1 MSFSF
6 TVRGPTAAQALEVVA
21 AKLDLVVHDQPVHRL
36 DAEIVKATA
45 ASYAGILGQEEG
57 RDVIISCHGYV
68 THVGGIDAPVL
79 TGASVGVS
87 VYLMEKD

>member
-21 AKLDLVVHDQPVHRL
+21 AKLDLVVSAQPAHRL
-36 DAEIVKATA
+36 DAEVVKATA
-45 ASYAGILGQEEG
+45 ASYASLLPEEEG
-57 RDVIISCHGYV
+57 QDVTIACHGYV
-68 THVGGIDAPVL
+68 TCTGDANDPYL

-87 VYLMEKD
+87 VYLTDKV